1 MPAHSG
7 LFPGKLLTEMIE
19 GFYRGRYSV
28 VSGIVR
34 ALVEPSQDGIKKD
47 AIPKNKANCPG
58 QAGKRRNMA
67 KNKGRNA

>member
-34 ALVEPSQDGIKKD
+34 ALAEPGRDSKEDGI
-47 AIPKNKANCPG
+47 AKNKANGPG
-58 QAGKRRNMA
+58 PAASAGTWQE
-67 KNKGRNA
+67 NKGRNA